1 MEPIINPLWFYLIS
15 IVDNLQIVVGI
26 ILILIL
32 ILSGIALVIVSF
44 IMFFEY
50 GESYL
55 NEQEK
60 QTYFKYLKI
69 MLKIII
75 PCITITI
82 FTPNSD
88 TIYKM
93 IIADSVTPHNIEV
106 VGDAVE
112 GGIDYIFEKIN
123 SLTLDEVE
131 KDE

>member
-1 MEPIINPLWFYLIS
+1 MEPIINPLWFYLIGV
-15 IVDNLQIVVGI
+15 VDNLQIVVGI
-26 ILILIL
+26 ILIL
-32 ILSGIALVIVSF
+32 SCIALAIVSL

-50 GESYL
+50 SELYL
-55 NEQEK
+55 EEQEK
-60 QTYFKYLKI
+60 QAYFKYLKI
-69 MLKIII
+69 TLKVII
-75 PCITITI
+75 PCIIITS
-82 FTPNSD
+82 FTPSSD

-93 IIADSVTPHNIEV
+93 IIADNITPHNIEV